1 MCCNMQLRND
11 AYIRILKKYCL
22 YDLICVIA
30 NVCRKSHY
38 LCEIIILVHIIR
50 KFD

>member
-11 AYIRILKKYCL
+11 AYIRILKNII
-22 YDLICVIA
+22 ICVIA
-30 NVCRKSHY
+30 NVCRILHY
-38 LCEIIILVHIIR
+38 LYEIIILVHIIR